1 MKTSV
6 LVTGACGY
14 VGGRVAAALA
24 ESGYQIYCGTRK
36 LDLTPPDWLP
46 SMRMVHI
53 DWSSE
58 QVLLEACRGMDFI
71 IHLAAM
77 NEIESAEDP
86 VGALIMNGVS
96 TLRLLNASMAAGV
109 RRFLY
114 FSTAHVYGSPLQGQ
128 INELT
133 LPRPIHPYAISHKVA
148 EDFILAAHDLGKIEG
163 VVIRLSNGFGA
174 PTTPNINRWTLLVND
189 LCRQAVENGE
199 LRLNSSGEQLRDFIT
214 LGDIARAV
222 THLMRLDRHS
232 LADGLFN
239 LGSGKAISILEMSEK
254 VAARW
259 RSLSS
264 NEIEIVRPASNIFQ
278 TLSLSYQCNKIGST
292 GFTLTSCDDEEID
305 ATLKLCSRAYGSR
318 IENE

>member
-1 MKTSV
+1 MAS
-6 LVTGACGY
+6 
-14 VGGRVAAALA
+14 ALT
-24 ESGYQIYCGTRK
+24 ESGYQVYCGTRK
-36 LDLTPPDWLP
+36 LDSTPPDWLP

-53 DWSSE
+53 DWHSE
-58 QVLLEACRGMDFI
+58 GILKEACRGMDSV

-77 NEIESAEDP
+77 NEIESAKDP
-86 VGALIMNGVS
+86 VGALTMNGVS

-114 FSTAHVYGSPLQGQ
+114 FSTAHVYGSPLQGE

-133 LPRPIHPYAISHKVA
+133 LPRPTHPYAISHKVA

-174 PTTPNINRWTLLVND
+174 PVTPNVNRWTLLVND

-214 LGDIARAV
+214 LGDVVRAV
-222 THLMRLDRHS
+222 THLMQLDRHS

-259 RSLSS
+259 RGLSG
-264 NEIEIVRPASNIFQ
+264 NEIEIIRPTSNISQ
-278 TLSLSYQCNKIGST
+278 PLSLDYQCNKVGST
-292 GFTLTSCDDEEID
+292 GFTLMSSDDEEID
-305 ATLKLCSRAYGSR
+305 ATLKLCKKTYGCGM
-318 IENE
+318 